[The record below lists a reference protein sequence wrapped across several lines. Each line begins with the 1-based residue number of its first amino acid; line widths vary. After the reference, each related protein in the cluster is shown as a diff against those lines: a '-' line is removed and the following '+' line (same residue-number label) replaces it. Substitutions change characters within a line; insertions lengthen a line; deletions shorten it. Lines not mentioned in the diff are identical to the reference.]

1 MEFDMKQV
9 IEGPAEAKG
18 KEEPEEPQRGNSAE
32 PTFTAT
38 PLAQKRAR
46 SWLSRYGAQSRPGLP
61 ETAML
66 WRGVYRRPMSQQS
79 TAGGSRWRQLLR
91 NLGRNSSAEVE
102 NLLVIAL
109 RMKNSGMWKEKT
121 APRNGS
127 WKTV

>member
-1 MEFDMKQV
+1 
-9 IEGPAEAKG
+9 
-18 KEEPEEPQRGNSAE
+18 
-32 PTFTAT
+32 
-38 PLAQKRAR
+38 
-46 SWLSRYGAQSRPGLP
+46 
-61 ETAML
+61 ML
-66 WRGVYRRPMSQQS
+66 CNGVYRRPMSQQS